1 MEQTDN
7 QVLEAPQTTSLMTRI
22 TNVFAS
28 PSELYTEVAAN
39 PVKASSWVL
48 PLLLSIIITLFFITA
63 LYYNDALRSQIY
75 EMQAEKMQ
83 ELVEQGKMTQEQYD
97 NAVDGM
103 EKSGPGMFIAFG
115 GISAVVM
122 ALIVFFGASLILW
135 LFIKI
140 ALKFGGS
147 YKKVLE
153 VWGLASFIGI
163 FGSVITMLLMYLLN
177 SMTATPSPTLFLGEG
192 FDAKNKIHVILASLN
207 IFTIWQMGIVG
218 LGLSKISNKSVGLGL
233 GVSYGLWVIWI
244 LISTFLGFGMR

>member
-1 MEQTDN
+1 MEQTN
-7 QVLEAPQTTSLMTRI
+7 TQVLEAPQTTSLMTRV

-39 PVKASSWVL
+39 AVKASSWVF

-83 ELVEQGKMTQEQYD
+83 ELVEQGKMTQEQHD

-103 EKSGPGMFIAFG
+103 EKSGPGMFLAFG

-135 LFIKI
+135 LVIKM

-153 VWGLASFIGI
+153 VWGLASFIAI
-163 FGSVITMLLMYLLN
+163 FGSVITILLMYLFN

-192 FDAKNKIHVILASLN
+192 FDTKNKLHVILASLN

-218 LGLSKISNKSVGLGL
+218 IGISKLTNKSIVTSMS
-233 GVSYGLWVIWI
+233 VIYGLWILWI
-244 LISTFLGFGMR
+244 AISTLLGIGMR

>member
-7 QVLEAPQTTSLMTRI
+7 QALETQQTTSLMTRI

-39 PVKASSWVL
+39 PVKASSWVF

-75 EMQAEKMQ
+75 EMQAEKMH
-83 ELVEQGKMTQEQYD
+83 EAVEQGRMTQEQYD
-97 NAVDGM
+97 RAVDGM
-103 EKSGPGMFIAFG
+103 ENSGPGMFLLFG
-115 GISAVVM
+115 GTSAVVM

-140 ALKFGGS
+140 VLKFGGG

-163 FGSVITMLLMYLLN
+163 FGSVITILLMYLFN
-177 SMTATPSPTLFLGEG
+177 SMTMTPSPTLFLGEG
-192 FDAKNKIHVILASLN
+192 FDAKNKIHIILASLN

-218 LGLSKISNKSVGLGL
+218 IGISKLTNKSIGTGL
-233 GVSYGLWVIWI
+233 GVIYGLWILWI
-244 LISTFLGFGMR
+244 ALSTLLGIGMR